1 MDSHRAL
8 YPRCAGVVAEFDPFH
23 RGHAHLLARVRAL
36 CPDRGVICVM
46 SGHFT
51 QRGSAAAADKWARA
65 EMALRGG
72 ADLVLEL
79 PVLWAAAPAETFAR
93 GAVGILLD
101 TGLVDTLAF
110 GSECGEIS
118 PLARLADALDGAAAQ
133 EGIRAHLARGLS
145 YAAARQ
151 AAMRDLL
158 GADAEL
164 LSGANNNLGVEYLRA
179 VRHWGGEVRAVTI
192 PRQGV
197 AHDGTRAEGGYAS
210 ASLLRR
216 YLAAG
221 AWGEM
226 TPYLPPESLSI
237 LRRRWEDGLC
247 PADLARCELG
257 VLARL
262 RAITEEE
269 LKRLPGWEPGLER
282 RLARAARESVTLA
295 ELYDRAKTR
304 RCPEARVRRM
314 VLWAFLGL
322 TRENQRPRAPYLRV
336 LGCNGRGRQLLRAMD
351 GTARLPRLIRP
362 GEARRLDPEGRR
374 VFEIE
379 ARATDLWSLC
389 LPGPEGRRG
398 GMEWRSRPAV
408 LPEEH

>member
-1 MDSHRAL
+1 MEENRACC
-8 YPRCAGVVAEFDPFH
+8 PPCVGVVAEFDPFH

-36 CPDRGVICVM
+36 CPEHGVICVM

-51 QRGSAAAADKWARA
+51 QRGSAAAVDKWARA

-93 GAVGILLD
+93 GAVGLLLD

-110 GSECGEIS
+110 GSECGETA
-118 PLARLADALDGAAAQ
+118 PLARLAAALDGEEAQAAL
-133 EGIRAHLARGLS
+133 RAHLARGLS
-145 YAAARQ
+145 FAAARQ
-151 AAMRDLL
+151 AAMREVL
-158 GADAEL
+158 GAEAEL
-164 LSGANNNLGVEYLRA
+164 LSGPNNNLGVEYLRA
-179 VRHWGGEVRAVTI
+179 ARRRGSAVRALTV
-192 PRQGV
+192 PRQGA
-197 AHDGTRAEGGYAS
+197 AHDGARAEGGYAS

-216 YLAAG
+216 LLAAG
-221 AWGEM
+221 AWEEM
-226 TPYLPPESLSI
+226 APYLPPESLAI
-237 LRRRWEDGLC
+237 LRRRHGEGLC
-247 PADLARCELG
+247 PADLSRCELG

-262 RAITEEE
+262 RAMGEGE

-322 TRENQRPRAPYLRV
+322 TEEDRRAQAPYLRP
-336 LGCNGRGRQLLRAMD
+336 LGCNRRGRALLRAMEE
-351 GTARLPRLIRP
+351 TARLPRLIRP
-362 GEARRLDPEGRR
+362 GDAKRLDGAGRR
-374 VFEIE
+374 VFQLE

-389 LPGPEGRRG
+389 LPEQARRRG
-398 GMEWRSRPAV
+398 GLEWRSRPV
-408 LPEEH
+408 ILDV